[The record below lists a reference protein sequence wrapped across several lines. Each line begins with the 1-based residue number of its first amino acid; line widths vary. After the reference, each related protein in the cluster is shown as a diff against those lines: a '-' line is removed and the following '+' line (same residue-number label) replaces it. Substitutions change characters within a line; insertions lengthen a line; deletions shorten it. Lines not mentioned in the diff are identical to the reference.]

1 MNMAKMLLY
10 IDPGTGAMLFS
21 VLMGIVSAAFFLLQK
36 VVLKAKFLLSGGKVK
51 KETENRIPYVIFSDS
66 KRYWNVFEPICDVF
80 EARGIACEYWT
91 ASPDDPALDKAYAH
105 VKTRFIGEGNKAYAV
120 LNLMNADICLATTP
134 GLDVYQ
140 WKRSKNAR
148 FYVHIVHEIG
158 EVLMYRMFG
167 TDYFDAVLLSGE
179 FQKEGI
185 RKLEDIR
192 KLDQKELVVVGSTYM
207 DSMMKRRKDEAYA
220 ECAATLEK
228 PADNCAENRIMTV
241 LVAPTWGISS
251 ILNRYGERFLQAV
264 VDTGYRVIVRPHPQS
279 FISDPDLMEQLRQ
292 KFPEGDR
299 FEWNRDNDNFDV
311 LNRADIMI
319 SDFSGVVFD
328 FSIIFDKPILY
339 TNTGLDLAPY
349 DAAWMDAPIWRKE
362 VLPRLG
368 EELNELDFDNLKL
381 VIDQLL
387 SDEVYQKGRDYVRDT
402 AWQYRGE
409 SAERVVDYLVHKH
422 ECICGDEAGKNAK
435 NMKTYDK
442 TVGDD
447 LVC

>member
-1 MNMAKMLLY
+1 MHMAKMLLY

-36 VVLKAKFLLSGGKVK
+36 IVLKAKFWLSGGKVK

-80 EARGIACEYWT
+80 EARGIVCEYWT

-140 WKRSKNAR
+140 WKRSKNTGC
-148 FYVHIVHEIG
+148 YVHIVHEIG

-185 RKLEDIR
+185 RTLEEMR
-192 KLDQKELVVVGSTYM
+192 HLNQKELVVVGSTYM
-207 DSMMKRRKDEAYA
+207 DSMMHRRNDEVYDA
-220 ECAATLEK
+220 CAATLEET
-228 PADNCAENRIMTV
+228 ADNCADNRIPTV
-241 LVAPTWGISS
+241 LVAPTWGVSS

-279 FISDPDLMEQLRQ
+279 FISDPDMMEQLMQ

-299 FEWNRDNDNFDV
+299 FKWNRDNDNFDV

-368 EELNELDFDNLKL
+368 EELKESDFGNLKD
-381 VIDQLL
+381 VIDHVI
-387 SDEVYQKGRDYVRDT
+387 SDEVYQQGRDYVRDT

-409 SAERVVDYLVHKH
+409 SAERVVDYLVHKRESLFRGEASENARDTKSH
-422 ECICGDEAGKNAK
+422 EKTTGDE
-435 NMKTYDK
+435 
-442 TVGDD
+442 